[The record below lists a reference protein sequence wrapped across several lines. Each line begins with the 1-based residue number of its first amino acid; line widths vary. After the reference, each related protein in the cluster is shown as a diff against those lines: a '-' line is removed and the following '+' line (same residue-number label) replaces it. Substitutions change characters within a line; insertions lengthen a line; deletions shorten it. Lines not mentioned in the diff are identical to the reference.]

1 MEDKIETELDMQPP
15 WKSPESAPKD
25 GTKILAAIYDAG
37 FIDYEVISFVVD
49 FWRDVGFEKIENE
62 NAKIVGWINI
72 PQFKI

>member
-1 MEDKIETELDMQPP
+1 MVKPRIR
-15 WKSPESAPKD
+15 PKD

-62 NAKIVGWINI
+62 NAKIVGWMPILEINLQDLSDSLKNI
-72 PQFKI
+72 K